1 MNRRQFWRILLA
13 LGLGCARADAQPAR
27 RERPARRDAPVW
39 LDPDRSAPGGTK
51 YHGFRS
57 SVLNK
62 RVSCLVWLPPAYEK
76 FPERKFPVIYWLHG
90 VNGNQRMVAE
100 RFLPFYTDALAQR
113 AVPPA
118 IVVGVNG
125 IPNSFYGDAADGS
138 CPVESVIIKDLIP
151 AIDEGFR
158 TLAVREGRL
167 IEGFSMGGLG
177 AARLGFKHPDVFGA
191 VVINSPGPLGGG
203 QRAPSPLLEVFGD
216 WDAAFRETPFALAEK
231 NVEALRKDTLIRVG
245 CGGDDKLLT
254 GVRALHA
261 KLDELKIPHGYVEV
275 PDVGHDASKFYERLG
290 KRSFAL
296 HRRAFGAR
304 DDANADQE

>member
-1 MNRRQFWRILLA
+1 MAATGIRKVS
-13 LGLGCARADAQPAR
+13 
-27 RERPARRDAPVW
+27 RPQV
-39 LDPDRSAPGGTK
+39 
-51 YHGFRS
+51 
-57 SVLNK
+57 
-62 RVSCLVWLPPAYEK
+62 
-76 FPERKFPVIYWLHG
+76 PVIYWLHG
-90 VNGNQRMVAE
+90 ANGNQRMVTDK
-100 RFLPFYTDALAQR
+100 FLPFYTDALRQR
-113 AVPPA
+113 AAPPA

-125 IPNSFYGDAADGS
+125 IPLSFYGDAADGS

-158 TLAVREGRL
+158 TLGVREGRL

-177 AARLGFKHPDVFGA
+177 AARLGFKYPDVFGA

-203 QRAPSPLLEVFGD
+203 QRAPSPLIDVFGD
-216 WDAAFRETPFALAEK
+216 RETAFRETPFALAEK
-231 NVEALRKDTLIRVG
+231 NVEALRRNTLIRVG

-275 PDVGHDASKFYERLG
+275 PEVDHDAPKFYERLG

-296 HRRAFGAR
+296 HRRAFGQR
-304 DDANADQE
+304 DNGNADQE